1 MSDRFIQRM
10 SRRTVLGAGLFLGT
24 SWALK
29 SCTAATAPSG
39 TTQANSSSEPNAG
52 GATGGQVVTASF
64 PGTTENLFRDKL
76 APLFSQTGKGQ
87 LSVVPLLA
95 FEQVARLKAAPDNP
109 PFDVVFLDDGQTD
122 IAMKAGLIQPFPAD
136 RSSGFSNVDSSFLGK
151 QGLAPIFYMQGVVIG
166 YNPERVKTP
175 PKAWEALLDS
185 NLDGR
190 LGLVSMN
197 SVLGTS
203 FMVEMAKLKGG
214 SESDIEPAF
223 AALKQILSKVGGVA
237 ANPGA
242 LSTLFQQGEV
252 DVAPMWHND
261 VLSLKAKGIPVE
273 WVVPESGMI
282 AARYSLNLVS
292 KPKSGVDA
300 AAAYVETALGKE
312 AQSILSASPYYF
324 VPSDKTVQLDAAITE
339 KIGAKTSTE
348 FIQKANVLDWATI
361 NQQRSTWIER
371 FNKEVKV

>member
-1 MSDRFIQRM
+1 MSDRFVQRM
-10 SRRTVLGAGLFLGT
+10 SRRTVLGAGLFVGT

-29 SCTAATAPSG
+29 ACTAATAPGG
-39 TTQANSSSEPNAG
+39 TTQASAPDSSSN
-52 GATGGQVVTASF
+52 GQVITASF

-95 FEQVARLKAAPDNP
+95 FEQVARLKASPDNP

-122 IAMKAGLIQPFPAD
+122 IALKAGLIQPFPAD
-136 RSSGFSNVDSSFLGK
+136 RSQSFSNVDSSFLSK
-151 QGLAPIFYMQGVVIG
+151 EGLAPIFYMQGAVIG
-166 YNPERVKTP
+166 YNPERIKTP
-175 PKAWEALLDS
+175 PKSWEAMLDP

-197 SVLGTS
+197 SILGTS

-214 SESDIEPAF
+214 SESNIEAAF
-223 AALKQILSKVGGVA
+223 AALKQMLPKVGGVA

-252 DVAPMWHND
+252 DIAPMWHND
-261 VLSLKAKGIPVE
+261 VLSLKAKGVPVE

-282 AARYSLNLVS
+282 SARYSLNIVG

-300 AAAYVETALGKE
+300 AAAYIETAMGKE
-312 AQSILSASPYYF
+312 AQTILAASPFYF
-324 VPSDKTVQLDAAITE
+324 GPADKTVSLDAAITE
-339 KIGAKTSTE
+339 KIGAKTSPE
-348 FIQKANVLDWATI
+348 FMQKANVLDWATI